1 MITIYSKPNC
11 AYCDRAADYLQ
22 KNNIAFKKV
31 DVTEDEKAM
40 NFVKERGHRSL
51 PQIYCG
57 DKLLVEGGYDGLKGL
72 QPSDLTLRMQQYA
85 NGKGQFQL

>member
-57 DKLLVEGGYDGLKGL
+57 DRLLVEGGYDGLKVL
-72 QPSDLTLRMQQYA
+72 RPSDLILRMQQYA

>member
-57 DKLLVEGGYDGLKGL
+57 DRLLVEGGYDGLKGL